1 MINFHQKNPIGIAW
15 GNFIQGYTIY
25 LHKCESKLKY
35 ITAVDLKTTLD
46 PQR

>member
-1 MINFHQKNPIGIAW
+1 MGKLHTGLRVSF
-15 GNFIQGYTIY
+15 YTIY
-25 LHKCESKLKY
+25 LHKGESKLKC